1 MNLAMV
7 ELYVYADGIE
17 SNVEE
22 TIGNKIFRRNRY
34 GEYNNE
40 HYRCDTFSLIRNQE
54 TCLSRGY
61 SRRRQKPW
69 LSSRRNS
76 ATA

>member
-7 ELYVYADGIE
+7 EIYVYADGIE

-22 TIGNKIFRRNRY
+22 TVEDKLFRRNRY

-40 HYRCDTFSLIRNQE
+40 HYRCDTFSL
-54 TCLSRGY
+54 
-61 SRRRQKPW
+61 
-69 LSSRRNS
+69 
-76 ATA
+76 